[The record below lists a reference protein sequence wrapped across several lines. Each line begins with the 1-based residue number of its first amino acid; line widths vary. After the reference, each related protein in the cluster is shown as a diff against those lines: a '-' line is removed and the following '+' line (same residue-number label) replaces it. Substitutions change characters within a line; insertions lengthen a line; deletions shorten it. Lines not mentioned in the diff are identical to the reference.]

1 MKLSNSPEQ
10 RYLLRI
16 ADAALILA
24 QRNSEWCGHGPILE
38 EDLALSNLALDHL
51 GQARALLTHAGQP
64 DGLDEDQLAM
74 LRLEHQFLNPVLF
87 ELPHGLH
94 GQRDFAFT
102 VLRNLAAAV
111 WFTLLWQQLLSSS
124 DVELAAIAEKSLK
137 ESRYHLQHATDWTL
151 RLGDGTDESHERMQ
165 AALERLWPYVGEL
178 FEADAVDA
186 AAEAAQLGPSW
197 ASLQAEWRAQM
208 ESVLG
213 AATLSVPKDR
223 PHGQPCAHRGR
234 VGMHSEHL
242 GHLLSEMQY
251 LQRAYPG
258 GSW

>member
-1 MKLSNSPEQ
+1 MKLSNTLAQ

-16 ADAALILA
+16 ADAALILS
-24 QRNSEWCGHGPILE
+24 QRNAEWCGHGPILE

-51 GQARALLTHAGQP
+51 GQARALLTYVGKT

-74 LRLEHQFLNPVLF
+74 LRLEQQFLNPVLF

-102 VLRNLAAAV
+102 VLRNLAAAT
-111 WFTLLWQQLLSSS
+111 WFTLLWQRLLDSS
-124 DVELAAIAEKSLK
+124 DAEAAAIAEKSLK

-151 RLGDGTDESHERMQ
+151 RLGDGTAASKARMQ

-178 FEADAVDA
+178 FEADAVDT
-186 AAEAAQLGPSW
+186 AAEETKLGPSW
-197 ASLQAEWRAQM
+197 ASLQMDWRAQM
-208 ESVLG
+208 HAVLG
-213 AATLSVPKDR
+213 AATLSVPKD
-223 PHGQPCAHRGR
+223 CANAHRGR
-234 VGMHSEHL
+234 VGIHSEHL
-242 GHLLSEMQY
+242 GHLLAEMQY

-258 GSW
+258 GTW

>member
-1 MKLSNSPEQ
+1 MKLSNTSAQ

-24 QRNSEWCGHGPILE
+24 QRNAEWCGHGPILE

-51 GQARALLTHAGQP
+51 GQARALLTHAGRA

-87 ELPHGLH
+87 ELPHGVQ

-102 VLRNLAAAV
+102 VLRNLAASV
-111 WFTLLWQQLLSSS
+111 WFTLLWQRLQTSS
-124 DVELAAIAEKSLK
+124 DAELAAIAEKSAK
-137 ESRYHLQHATDWTL
+137 ECRYHLQHATDWTL
-151 RLGDGTDESHERMQ
+151 RLGDGTDVSKAKMQ

-178 FEADAVDA
+178 FEADEVDA
-186 AAEAAQLGPSW
+186 AAQAAGLGPNW
-197 ASLQAEWRAQM
+197 ATLQAEWRAQM
-208 ESVLG
+208 EQVLT
-213 AATLSVPKDR
+213 AATLQLPKDR
-223 PHGQPCAHRGR
+223 PNAHRGR
-234 VGMHSEHL
+234 VGIHSEHL

-258 GSW
+258 GTW